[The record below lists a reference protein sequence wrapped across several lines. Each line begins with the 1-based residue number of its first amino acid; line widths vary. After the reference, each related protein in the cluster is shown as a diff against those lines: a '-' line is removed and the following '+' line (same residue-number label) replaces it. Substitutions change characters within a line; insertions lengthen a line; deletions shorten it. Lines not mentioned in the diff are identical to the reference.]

1 MALYSECSQDEV
13 AGLGLTNDILTS
25 LELSGDELEV
35 IECFKYLG
43 SLHCR

>member
-13 AGLGLTNDILTS
+13 AELGLTNDILTS

-35 IECFKYLG
+35 IML
-43 SLHCR
+43 